1 MFRIICF
8 CGAWLF
14 MLASNAIAQETFDQ
28 KFGKMITDSSA
39 LESIKLALT
48 KIQTATCESGRPCA
62 RASSKEF
69 TRPPIS
75 LEDGRA
81 AMVFAMKS
89 ALAQWCGLD
98 WKRSFLP
105 MIAFGKNHKK
115 MSDRQ
120 LQLMTLIHGDFQGR
134 QLASYMKSG
143 QCPPTLQSQLDAQL
157 PKLNR

>member
-1 MFRIICF
+1 MFRIICL
-8 CGAWLF
+8 CGAWFLV
-14 MLASNAIAQETFDQ
+14 LASNSAAQETFDQ
-28 KFGKMITDSSA
+28 KFGKMITDSAASEA
-39 LESIKLALT
+39 IKLALT
-48 KIQTATCESGRPCA
+48 KIHTATCESNKPCA
-62 RASSKEF
+62 RASVEEF
-69 TRPPIS
+69 ARPPIS

-81 AMVFAMKS
+81 AMVFAIKS

-105 MIAFGKNHKK
+105 MIAFGKNQKK

-134 QLASYMKSG
+134 QLATYMKSG
-143 QCPPTLQSQLDAQL
+143 QCPPTLLSQLDTQL